1 MRRAERAGVWPG
13 GSPTLGAA
21 GGDPP
26 PRDPELRRPT
36 HASPPGA
43 GGRRADFFQCGQGP
57 ASGARDGRRRSRNGN
72 RIGNCAGARRAHGT
86 AQRPGR
92 AVCAAGVRRF
102 FKFNSLY
109 S

>member
-43 GGRRADFFQCGQGP
+43 GGRRADFF
-57 ASGARDGRRRSRNGN
+57 SGIRDLLRSCLGLLAFSNIR
-72 RIGNCAGARRAHGT
+72 
-86 AQRPGR
+86 
-92 AVCAAGVRRF
+92 
-102 FKFNSLY
+102 KFHVSHAFSNIRELRL
-109 S
+109 